1 MTTLSSPVRRFDP
14 DRRERILEAALR
26 VIEEQGVDG
35 LTFRAVARA
44 ADIPLGSITYH
55 FTDKDGLI
63 RAVTR
68 ETRERNRDFST
79 SFLEASVAEHGVVT
93 GVALLIEELTVRRH
107 RLLVLEHEL
116 YLLAIRNP
124 AVREESRQ
132 WSTDFVDLLA
142 RHTDRLTASSL
153 GYLFDGVC
161 MQAAVFDTLFFAAD
175 VEPAIRRVMERDAA
189 Q

>member
-1 MTTLSSPVRRFDP
+1 MKATTSSARRFDP
-14 DRRERILEAALR
+14 DRRERILEVAIR

-55 FTDKDGLI
+55 FADKDSLI

-68 ETRERNRDFST
+68 EARERNRDFSN
-79 SFLEASVAEHGVVT
+79 SFLEASVAEHGVT
-93 GVALLIEELTVRRH
+93 EGLSKLIEELTVRRH

-142 RHTDRLTASSL
+142 RHTDRLTALSL

-175 VEPAIRRVMERDAA
+175 VEPAIRRVMESESA